1 MASNNDTKLPTKL
14 STELPEPPM
23 GFLTDVWTSDG
34 FYVTIRAAHRPA
46 WLERDA
52 SRKSLA
58 DLVECGFITA
68 KSAREIRAFS
78 EDRH

>member
-1 MASNNDTKLPTKL
+1 MASNNDTKLL
-14 STELPEPPM
+14 GLPM
-23 GFLTDVWTSDG
+23 GLLTDVWTSDR
-34 FYVTIRAAHRPA
+34 FHVTIKATDRQA

-58 DLVECGFITA
+58 DLVECGFIA
-68 KSAREIRAFS
+68 AESASAIRAFP

>member
-14 STELPEPPM
+14 LGLPM
-23 GFLTDVWTSDG
+23 GLLTDAWTSDG
-34 FYVTIRAAHRPA
+34 FHVTINATDRPV

-68 KSAREIRAFS
+68 ESARAIRAFP
-78 EDRH
+78 EDRR